1 MPESE
6 DFTTQ
11 VIRKAI
17 RDIDRD
23 LATLIA
29 NLAETKES
37 AIHFQAQIDDYTAKR
52 DTLLATI
59 AKLYTPI

>member
-17 RDIDRD
+17 LDIDRD
-23 LATLIA
+23 LAILVA
-29 NLAETKES
+29 DLADTKKS
-37 AIHFQAQIDDYTAKR
+37 VIHFQAQIDDYTAKR
-52 DTLLATI
+52 ATLLATI
-59 AKLYTPI
+59 AKLYTPS